1 MSFIDYR
8 VLFLFL
14 FCFLVTFPHWRST
27 FLQKYLF
34 HYHPYTDGI
43 SGVGLMR
50 NRKIGT
56 IVAFPD
62 LHAKRV
68 KKKTDTTIIL
78 AALVNLRIEVRTQ
91 E

>member
-8 VLFLFL
+8 VLFLF
-14 FCFLVTFPHWRST
+14 CFFSHVPSLALN